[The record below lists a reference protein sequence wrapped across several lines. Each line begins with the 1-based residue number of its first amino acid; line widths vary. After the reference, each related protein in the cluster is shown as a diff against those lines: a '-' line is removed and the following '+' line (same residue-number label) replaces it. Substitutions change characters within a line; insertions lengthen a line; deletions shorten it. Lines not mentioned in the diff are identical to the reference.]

1 MDLAQ
6 GSWLDSNNKW
16 LKLIMDQSLC
26 NSNVLHK
33 TKRLKEKQHT
43 CQDPKHAF
51 GSDAKHAYIHTGRPV
66 KKT

>member
-1 MDLAQ
+1 
-6 GSWLDSNNKW
+6 
-16 LKLIMDQSLC
+16 MDQSLC
-26 NSNVLHK
+26 NTSNVLHK